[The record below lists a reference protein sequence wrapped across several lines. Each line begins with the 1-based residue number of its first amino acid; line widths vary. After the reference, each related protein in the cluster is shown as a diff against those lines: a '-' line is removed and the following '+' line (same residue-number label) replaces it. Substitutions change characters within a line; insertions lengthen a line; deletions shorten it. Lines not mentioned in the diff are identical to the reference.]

1 MQFRLQVW
9 RTSRPRRPVCLSND
23 LPMNFATR
31 AALRISLV
39 YIVLA
44 VLWVVVS
51 DIVVNAY
58 LADHLLARMQTAK
71 GIFLIVVTGVL
82 LFALIRRSFGREMAT
97 RESRKESEHRWRELV
112 DHSREAILLLDGNRI
127 IYGNM
132 AAADLIGVGDTKEIR
147 GKNVDEIFFNRNN
160 VEEAPTPVEGKEEGR
175 RSARRYSIRRVDG
188 ASRMVEDHST
198 SVRLAGHQVTLS
210 ILMDVTE
217 RVEYERMLIQAKEEA
232 ESLLVMKES
241 ILTNISHEIRTPLT
255 GILGIAE
262 ALINEVKGEAHDL
275 AALLHESGWRLART
289 LDSILTL
296 AKLES
301 DTAIFA
307 QELVDVVETSSKI
320 VRTFTP
326 HARAKDIS
334 LDLVA
339 PRRRILVLTDP
350 VALDQIIMNL
360 LSNSIKFTNSGGVT
374 VKIHADDNRVYLD
387 IKDTGV
393 GISESFL
400 PYIFEEYRQ
409 ESQGVRREFEGS
421 GLGMSIVKRLLE
433 LMGGD
438 IRIESKKGVG
448 TTVHATMPPASKTW
462 SRGTQL
468 ASQQRLSRHHP

>member
-1 MQFRLQVW
+1 
-9 RTSRPRRPVCLSND
+9 
-23 LPMNFATR
+23 
-31 AALRISLV
+31 
-39 YIVLA
+39 
-44 VLWVVVS
+44 
-51 DIVVNAY
+51 
-58 LADHLLARMQTAK
+58 
-71 GIFLIVVTGVL
+71 
-82 LFALIRRSFGREMAT
+82 MAT

-147 GKNVDEIFFNRNN
+147 GKNVDEIFFNRNG
-160 VEEAPTPVEGKEEGR
+160 VKEAPTPEGEEEGR
-175 RSARRYSIRRVDG
+175 RPAHRYSIRRVDG

-198 SVRLAGHQVTLS
+198 SVRLAGRQVTLS

-232 ESLLVMKES
+232 ESLLIMKES

-301 DTAIFA
+301 DTAVFA
-307 QELVDVVETSSKI
+307 QELVDVVEASSKI
-320 VRTFTP
+320 VGTFRP
-326 HARAKDIS
+326 HARTKDIS
-334 LDLVA
+334 LELVA

-360 LSNSIKFTNSGGVT
+360 ISNSIKFTNFGGVT
-374 VKIHADDNRVYLD
+374 VKIHADENRVYLD

-393 GISESFL
+393 GISEAFL
-400 PYIFEEYRQ
+400 PHVFEEYRQ
-409 ESQGVRREFEGS
+409 ESQGVSREFEGS

-438 IRIESKKGVG
+438 IRIESRKGVG
-448 TTVHATMPPASKTW
+448 TTVHATMPLASKSW
-462 SRGTQL
+462 SREPI
-468 ASQQRLSRHHP
+468 SHPGMAPSGGADH

>member
-1 MQFRLQVW
+1 
-9 RTSRPRRPVCLSND
+9 
-23 LPMNFATR
+23 MNFATR
-31 AALRISLV
+31 AALRFSLV

-44 VLWVVVS
+44 VLWIVVS
-51 DIVVNAY
+51 DVVLNAY
-58 LADHLLARMQTAK
+58 LADHLLSRIQTAK
-71 GIFLIVVTGVL
+71 GIFFVVVTGAL
-82 LFALIRRSFGREMAT
+82 LFGLIRRSFGREMAT

-147 GKNVDEIFFNRNN
+147 GKNIDEIFFNRNG
-160 VEEAPTPVEGKEEGR
+160 VEEVPTPVDGEREAR
-175 RSARRYSIRRVDG
+175 RSAHRYSIRRVDG

-217 RVEYERMLIQAKEEA
+217 RVEYERVLIQAKEEA
-232 ESLLVMKES
+232 ESLLIMKES

-307 QELVDVVETSSKI
+307 QELVDVVEASSKI
-320 VRTFTP
+320 VRTFTS

-334 LDLVA
+334 LELVV

-360 LSNSIKFTNSGGVT
+360 ISNSIKFTNFGGVT
-374 VKIHADDNRVYLD
+374 LKIHADENRVHLD

-400 PYIFEEYRQ
+400 PHVFEEYRQ
-409 ESQGVRREFEGS
+409 ESQGVSREFEGS

-438 IRIESKKGVG
+438 IRIESRKGVG
-448 TTVHATMPPASKTW
+448 TTVHATMPLASKSWT
-462 SRGTQL
+462 RGTHL
-468 ASQQRLSRHHP
+468 TSRHGASRRG